1 MCIDIKQ
8 GRCMSS
14 LLFIPQ
20 CYIWIFTSGE
30 IKSQQRDFTLPLW
43 KDICMINNGCWKY
56 RIWISLYVLMIGS
69 VNRRKKSLYHGKKY
83 LWKITG
89 SDLKQST
96 CRLTYLGNHYSYGLR
111 KERFLAFKNM
121 NWYLRT
127 WLLSRS
133 FLPCEKHNCCEYNIP
148 TIRRKIKHYCTYL
161 KTGAN
166 VDLH

>member
-1 MCIDIKQ
+1 MVVEST
-8 GRCMSS
+8 GYESASMSWW
-14 LLFIPQ
+14 LA
-20 CYIWIFTSGE
+20 
-30 IKSQQRDFTLPLW
+30 LW
-43 KDICMINNGCWKY
+43 TEE
-56 RIWISLYVLMIGS
+56 
-69 VNRRKKSLYHGKKY
+69 KKSLYHGKKY

-96 CRLTYLGNHYSYGLR
+96 CWLTYLGNHYSYGLR

-148 TIRRKIKHYCTYL
+148 TVRRKIKHYCTYL
-161 KTGAN
+161 KTGVN
-166 VDLH
+166 VDLPQKKKKVAVFELCWINSEPLTIQCKTGISEHSVIQQFVLAFPLVIGLI